1 VNRRL
6 ITQMVEDLAR
16 ETRARL
22 ERLTPQSPDD
32 IRNAGLPVAAFSDG
46 LASELSELRAFLFQ
60 EFYYHPRITDVM
72 GGAQRIV
79 RDLFNYFLL
88 HPDRLPDI
96 WRQEAAGPGKGRVIS
111 DFVAGM
117 TDRLAIDTHRG
128 LFDDTPR
135 LR

>member
-1 VNRRL
+1 
-6 ITQMVEDLAR
+6 MVEDLSR
-16 ETRARL
+16 ETRTRL
-22 ERLTPQSPDD
+22 ERLMPQSSDD
-32 IRNAGLPVAAFSDG
+32 IRHAGLPVAAFSEG
-46 LASELSELRAFLFQ
+46 LARELAELRAFLFQ
-60 EFYYHPRITDVM
+60 EFYYHPRITGVM

-79 RDLFNYFLL
+79 RDLFNHFLA
-88 HPDRLPDI
+88 HPDALPDI
-96 WRQEAAGPGKGRVIS
+96 WRQEAAGENKGRVIS